1 MTRKQAIKAL
11 FNQNRTEAM
20 FGRKLVQESRALA
33 KRREEAKARRR
44 K

>member
-20 FGRKLVQESRALA
+20 FGRKAAQENRLLA
-33 KRREEAKARRR
+33 RKREAARDRR
-44 K
+44 YK

>member
-11 FNQNRTEAM
+11 FNQNRTETI
-20 FGRKLVQESRALA
+20 FGRKLAQENRALA
-33 KRREEAKARRR
+33 KRREEAKARRQ